1 MLSKFNFISLRFVCS
16 TALLC
21 AVGLGC
27 ERPIAERHYT
37 EIFVDAEK
45 KAMRRSNDFSR
56 MPQDDIHA
64 KIMSPDA
71 SDSQAMPQDD
81 IHSKLM
87 PQDEIHAGLKA
98 QNMPGADMMG
108 GMQDPALQQQINASA
123 DQTPLTW
130 ETPQE
135 WIEKKG
141 SGLRLATFSGTDPKA
156 MVEVTIISL
165 GGSAGGMIANV
176 TRWMQQ
182 IQIDVPAKSD
192 LENFISRQEKF
203 STTSDLPAQL
213 IDFTQ
218 LQGNAG
224 PDVPSM
230 IAAIVERGDT
240 QIFVKMTGSKQ
251 AVLQNRD
258 RLKALAKSIKV
269 KE

>member
-108 GMQDPALQQQINASA
+108 GMQDPALQQQGN
-123 DQTPLTW
+123 LV
-130 ETPQE
+130 ELRNGRYLQE
-135 WIEKKG
+135 LGNSLCLLKPFG
-141 SGLRLATFSGTDPKA
+141 SGLKLLIQRHKISVFHALLRGTY
-156 MVEVTIISL
+156 L
-165 GGSAGGMIANV
+165 
-176 TRWMQQ
+176 
-182 IQIDVPAKSD
+182 
-192 LENFISRQEKF
+192 
-203 STTSDLPAQL
+203 
-213 IDFTQ
+213 
-218 LQGNAG
+218 
-224 PDVPSM
+224 
-230 IAAIVERGDT
+230 
-240 QIFVKMTGSKQ
+240 
-251 AVLQNRD
+251 
-258 RLKALAKSIKV
+258 
-269 KE
+269 